1 MRKLGHELFSRAVMT
16 ATEKTKMDSFTLSH
30 SLNAM
35 MCGLAAQKQ
44 GFGARTFD
52 ATRLHARRR
61 DGAQSSRTVLHY
73 RYPCRCVQHDAL
85 LR

>member
-1 MRKLGHELFSRAVMT
+1 
-16 ATEKTKMDSFTLSH
+16 MDSFTLSH

-44 GFGARTFD
+44 GFGARTSD

-61 DGAQSSRTVLHY
+61 DGAQTTIIEDGATLPLVSL
-73 RYPCRCVQHDAL
+73 
-85 LR
+85 